1 MLPIAERI
9 VNVMSKR
16 ERVNSNTSYLP
27 YRLLTYFVF
36 YISYVKKTVY
46 SAIISDFLVDNISS
60 SAQFHL
66 YKNFILYDDIG
77 FHLK

>member
-1 MLPIAERI
+1 MQPTAERI

-27 YRLLTYFVF
+27 YRFLNYFVF
-36 YISYVKKTVY
+36 YISHVKQLLFP
-46 SAIISDFLVDNISS
+46 AIISDFLVDNISS

-77 FHLK
+77 IYLK